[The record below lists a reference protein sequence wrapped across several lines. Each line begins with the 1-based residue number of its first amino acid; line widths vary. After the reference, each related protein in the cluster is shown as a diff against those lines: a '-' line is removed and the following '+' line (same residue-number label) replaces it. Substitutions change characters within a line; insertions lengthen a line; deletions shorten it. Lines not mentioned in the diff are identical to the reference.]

1 MRHWL
6 ALCLLSAALVS
17 VPAMAKDTI
26 DLNNASRD
34 QLQGLNGVGEVLAER
49 IIAYRKSHDGFD
61 DVEEMTEVDG
71 IGSKT
76 LEDLRDRVTVGG

>member
-6 ALCLLSAALVS
+6 ALFFLSAAIVS
-17 VPAMAKDTI
+17 APAGAKDTI
-26 DLNNASRD
+26 DLNNASQE
-34 QLQGLNGVGEVLAER
+34 QLQGLDGVGDVLAKR
-49 IIAYRKSHDGFD
+49 IIEYRKSHDGFD
-61 DVEEMTEVDG
+61 DVDEMTEVDG